1 MGDFSISHT
10 VCRIRC
16 HFSYSHIYVGSVVF
30 KNWLIRILKQRY
42 VDLTSSLV
50 QYWVMKHN
58 RSKLALQNREKQ
70 IITHNVNK
78 RITRILCIHHQDLFA
93 LVGLRFDH
101 QDQGRVYSVWMG
113 PRSGSLFSSLTIF
126 TGKKSHFFVS
136 IWVCCWTGVGVFDCS
151 HYNKIP
157 Y

>member
-1 MGDFSISHT
+1 MSLLPWPKFQSYRGNITGFIGDFSISHT

-50 QYWVMKHN
+50 QYWVIKHN

-101 QDQGRVYSVWMG
+101 QDQGRVYSVTF
-113 PRSGSLFSSLTIF
+113 PRWIKHNYSGRTF
-126 TGKKSHFFVS
+126 
-136 IWVCCWTGVGVFDCS
+136 
-151 HYNKIP
+151 
-157 Y
+157 